1 MGVTVVAVTDVIVMV
16 ATVVDVTDV
25 IVVDVIA
32 VDVIVVGVTLVD
44 VIADCIHSLIYS
56 RICSFHIGTYRKIS
70 SVFNSLM

>member
-1 MGVTVVAVTDVIVMV
+1 MGVTVVAVTDVIVMG

-25 IVVDVIA
+25 IV

-56 RICSFHIGTYRKIS
+56 RICSFHIGTYRKS
-70 SVFNSLM
+70 